1 MPKTGTLGGGYGFHD
16 STPKNNTNGA
26 GAKPVLEKTKS
37 VSYSATQ
44 SDQIFA
50 ISSAASASST
60 EGMPNRVEVINTGNT
75 PLMIMAGYETYT
87 TDTADGVT
95 EYLHTMLMP
104 NETYYPPIRGI
115 IQTGADTVI
124 VDGTVVDNAAP
135 NSNEY
140 EDSGANADNTTATNN
155 VVGSASNTLLYLEP
169 YTSAANC
176 TANLFR
182 VGDLIRVDNE
192 IMEVTAIGTKVDLAN
207 NTLTVKRAVY
217 GSAASSGHG
226 DEDDVVIPFFN
237 AYHDYDKYSVAQTD
251 SDGKFK
257 AMNFFGLGR
266 TQTNV
271 QGITAGSVSLKF
283 YEAGYQSLGL
293 SGITGSTHSGL
304 SANETY
310 YFKIRADGATAADTS
325 TTEAEISF
333 TTDASNLNFGGSN
346 GIISKIQTALDAKF
360 YDSVNTN
367 VLFEK
372 KVNVAIV
379 DGDIRFT
386 SGQYLSTS
394 AIALTA
400 GTSGATT
407 SVRFFATA
415 NGRIP
420 ALANVPDAVAAKLPD
435 DVSYDRVT
443 YATIP
448 NSSAFVYDDG
458 KGNLFGAADG
468 TINYETGAID
478 FRNAPPN
485 AEFVISCMHTGAFS
499 GKLNEAET
507 DRINSLIAI
516 HANTPNQKGSGQVTV
531 KTY

>member
-1 MPKTGTLGGGYGFHD
+1 MPKYGTLGGGYGMTD
-16 STPKNNTNGA
+16 STPKNNTNGT

-60 EGMPNRVEVINTGNT
+60 ESMPNRVEVINTGNT

-87 TDTADGVT
+87 SDTADGVT

-115 IQTGADTVI
+115 IQTAADTVI
-124 VDGTVVDNAAP
+124 VDGTVVDNEAP
-135 NSNEY
+135 DSNEY
-140 EDSGANADNTTATNN
+140 VDSGADLDDASGSSLIGSTTRVIAF
-155 VVGSASNTLLYLEP
+155 LEP

-182 VGDLIRVDNE
+182 VGDLIRIRDE
-192 IMEVTAIGTKVDLAN
+192 IMEVTAIGDKSDLAN
-207 NTLTVKRAVY
+207 NKLTVKRGLY
-217 GSAASSGHG
+217 GSTAVTDGA
-226 DEDDVVIPFFN
+226 DEDAIRLPFFN

-251 SDGKFK
+251 YDGKFK

-266 TQTNV
+266 TQTAV
-271 QGITAGSVSLKF
+271 QGITAGSVSIKF

-304 SANETY
+304 AASTEYKFNITV
-310 YFKIRADGATAADTS
+310 DGGSVFENLA
-325 TTEAEISF
+325 F
-333 TTDASNLNFGGSN
+333 TTDSSNLNFGGSN
-346 GIISKIQTALDAKF
+346 GIISKIQTALDTQF
-360 YDSVNTN
+360 YTAGN
-367 VLFEK
+367 LFEK

-386 SGQYLSTS
+386 SGSHLSTS
-394 AIALTA
+394 AILLADP
-400 GTSGATT
+400 TSGTT
-407 SVRFFATA
+407 PFSV
-415 NGRIP
+415 GRIP
-420 ALANVPDAVAAKLPD
+420 DIGTSAGDVPAPVAAKLPD

-499 GKLNEAET
+499 GKLNESET

-516 HANTPNQKGSGQVTV
+516 HANTPNQKGNGQVTIR
-531 KTY
+531 TY

>member
-1 MPKTGTLGGGYGFHD
+1 MPKTGTLGGGYGMTG
-16 STPKNNTNGA
+16 STPKNYTNGT

-60 EGMPNRVEVINTGNT
+60 ESMPNRVEVINTGNT

-87 TDTADGVT
+87 SDTADGVT

-115 IQTGADTVI
+115 IQTAADTVI

-140 EDSGANADNTTATNN
+140 VDSGANTDNTTATNN

-176 TANLFR
+176 AANLFR

-192 IMEVTAIGTKVDLAN
+192 IMEVTAIGTKADLAN

-217 GSAASSGHG
+217 GSTASSGHG

-251 SDGKFK
+251 YDGKFK

-271 QGITAGSVSLKF
+271 QGITAGSVSIKF

-304 SANETY
+304 AASTEYKFNITVDGGSTY
-310 YFKIRADGATAADTS
+310 ENLA
-325 TTEAEISF
+325 F
-333 TTDASNLNFGGSN
+333 TTDSSNLNFGGSN
-346 GIISKIQTALDAKF
+346 GIISKIQTALDTQF
-360 YDSVNTN
+360 YTAGN
-367 VLFEK
+367 LFEK
-372 KVNVAIV
+372 KVSVAIV
-379 DGDIRFT
+379 DGDVRFT
-386 SGQYLSTS
+386 SGSHLSTS
-394 AIALTA
+394 AILLADPSS
-400 GTSGATT
+400 GTTPF
-407 SVRFFATA
+407 SV
-415 NGRIP
+415 GRIP
-420 ALANVPDAVAAKLPD
+420 DIGTSAGDVPAAVAAKLPD

-485 AEFVISCMHTGAFS
+485 AEFVISCMHTGAYS
-499 GKLNEAET
+499 GKLNESET

>member
-1 MPKTGTLGGGYGFHD
+1 MPKTGTLGGGYGMTD
-16 STPKNNTNGA
+16 STPKNNTNGT
-26 GAKPVLEKTKS
+26 GAKPILEKTKS

-60 EGMPNRVEVINTGNT
+60 ESMPNRVEVINTGNT

-87 TDTADGVT
+87 SDTADGVT

-115 IQTGADTVI
+115 IQTAADTVI
-124 VDGTVVDNAAP
+124 VDGTVVDNDPPAVNMRAAVSAFLDGGV
-135 NSNEY
+135 NSSVTTLTVDDNE
-140 EDSGANADNTTATNN
+140 SSPAAA
-155 VVGSASNTLLYLEP
+155 VGF
-169 YTSAANC
+169 
-176 TANLFR
+176 FR
-182 VGDLIRVDNE
+182 VGDKIRINNE
-192 IMEVTAIGTKVDLAN
+192 IMEVTAVAANTGTEAN
-207 NTLTVKRAVY
+207 LTVIREVD
-217 GSAASSGHG
+217 GSTAASHS
-226 DEDDVVIPFFN
+226 DNDQINLAYFN
-237 AYHDYDKYSVAQTD
+237 DYHDFDKYGLAQTD
-251 SDGKFK
+251 SDGKYK
-257 AMNFFGLGR
+257 ATNFFGLAR
-266 TQTNV
+266 ANTAV
-271 QGITAGSVSLKF
+271 QGLTAGSVSLKF

-304 SANETY
+304 SASTTY
-310 YFKIRADGATAADTS
+310 YFKIRADGATAADSS
-325 TTEAEISF
+325 TTVAEISF

-360 YDSVNTN
+360 YDSTNTN

-386 SGQYLSTS
+386 SGQHLEAS
-394 AIALTA
+394 AIALSA
-400 GTSGATT
+400 GTSG
-407 SVRFFATA
+407 TA
-415 NGRIP
+415 GTDELFDGTNTIGRIP
-420 ALANVPDAVAAKLPD
+420 ASPMSAVPAKLPD

-458 KGNLFGAADG
+458 RGNLFGAADG

-499 GKLNEAET
+499 GKLNESET

>member
-44 SDQIFA
+44 TDQIFA
-50 ISSAASASST
+50 ISSAASSATT
-60 EGMPNRVEVINTGNT
+60 EGMPNRVEVVNTGNV
-75 PLMIMAGYETYT
+75 PLMLMAGYETYT
-87 TDTADGVT
+87 DDTSDGVT

-104 NETYYPPIRGI
+104 NETYYPPVRGL

-124 VDGTVVDNAAP
+124 VDGTVVDNATPSSDMYVEFSDGVADI
-135 NSNEY
+135 
-140 EDSGANADNTTATNN
+140 DSATAAGIVGNATN
-155 VVGSASNTLLYLEP
+155 TDLYLEP

-176 TANLFR
+176 SANLFR
-182 VGDLIRVDNE
+182 VGDLIRVRNE
-192 IMEVTAIGTKVDLAN
+192 VMEVTAIGDKSDLAN
-207 NTLTVKRAVY
+207 NKLTVKRDMYGTDGGTAAVDND
-217 GSAASSGHG
+217 STRL
-226 DEDDVVIPFFN
+226 PFFN
-237 AYHDYDKYSVAQTD
+237 AYHDFDKYSVAQTD

-257 AMNFFGLGR
+257 SMNFFALGR
-266 TQTNV
+266 SATEV

-293 SGITGSTHSGL
+293 SGITGSTNSGL
-304 SANETY
+304 TASTQY
-310 YFKIRADGATAADTS
+310 KIDITVDGGSLFQDLT
-325 TTEAEISF
+325 F

-346 GIISKIQTALDAKF
+346 GIISKIQSALDTQF
-360 YDSVNTN
+360 YTAGN
-367 VLFEK
+367 LFEK
-372 KVNVAIV
+372 KVHVAIV
-379 DGDIRFT
+379 DGDVRFT
-386 SGQYLSTS
+386 SGSYLSTS
-394 AIALTA
+394 AILLADT
-400 GTSGATT
+400 GDSGSFIDA
-407 SVRFFATA
+407 AA

-420 ALANVPDAVAAKLPD
+420 AAANIPTSVAAKLPD
-435 DVSYDRVT
+435 DITYDRVT
-443 YATIP
+443 YATVP

-458 KGNLFGAADG
+458 KGNLFGAATG

-507 DRINSLIAI
+507 DRINSLIAVY
-516 HANTPNQKGSGQVTV
+516 ANTTATKGSGQVTI

>member
-1 MPKTGTLGGGYGFHD
+1 L
-16 STPKNNTNGA
+16 
-26 GAKPVLEKTKS
+26 
-37 VSYSATQ
+37 
-44 SDQIFA
+44 
-50 ISSAASASST
+50 SAST
-60 EGMPNRVEVINTGNT
+60 
-75 PLMIMAGYETYT
+75 
-87 TDTADGVT
+87 
-95 EYLHTMLMP
+95 
-104 NETYYPPIRGI
+104 
-115 IQTGADTVI
+115 
-124 VDGTVVDNAAP
+124 
-135 NSNEY
+135 
-140 EDSGANADNTTATNN
+140 
-155 VVGSASNTLLYLEP
+155 
-169 YTSAANC
+169 
-176 TANLFR
+176 
-182 VGDLIRVDNE
+182 
-192 IMEVTAIGTKVDLAN
+192 
-207 NTLTVKRAVY
+207 
-217 GSAASSGHG
+217 
-226 DEDDVVIPFFN
+226 
-237 AYHDYDKYSVAQTD
+237 
-251 SDGKFK
+251 
-257 AMNFFGLGR
+257 
-266 TQTNV
+266 
-271 QGITAGSVSLKF
+271 
-283 YEAGYQSLGL
+283 
-293 SGITGSTHSGL
+293 
-304 SANETY
+304 TY
-310 YFKIRADGATAADTS
+310 YFTIRADGATAADSS
-325 TTEAEISF
+325 TTVAEISF

-360 YDSVNTN
+360 YDSTNTN

-386 SGQYLSTS
+386 SGQHLEAS

-400 GTSGATT
+400 GTSGADD
-407 SVRFFATA
+407 SVRFFAQA

-499 GKLNEAET
+499 GKLNESET

>member
-1 MPKTGTLGGGYGFHD
+1 MPKTGTLGGGYGMTD
-16 STPKNNTNGA
+16 STPKNNTNGNGQ

-87 TDTADGVT
+87 SDTADGVT

-115 IQTGADTVI
+115 IQTAADTVI

-135 NSNEY
+135 DSNEY
-140 EDSGANADNTTATNN
+140 VDSGADTDDTTATDN
-155 VVGSASNTLLYLEP
+155 VDNSATNTTVYLEP

-182 VGDLIRVDNE
+182 LGDLIRIRDE
-192 IMEVTAIGTKVDLAN
+192 IMEVTAIGTKADLAN
-207 NTLTVKRAVY
+207 NTLTVKRGLY
-217 GSAASSGHG
+217 GSTATTNTD
-226 DEDDVVIPFFN
+226 DEDPVRLPFFN

-251 SDGKFK
+251 YDGKFK

-271 QGITAGSVSLKF
+271 QGITAGSVSIKF

-304 SANETY
+304 AASTEYKFNITV
-310 YFKIRADGATAADTS
+310 DGGSVFEDL
-325 TTEAEISF
+325 SF
-333 TTDASNLNFGGSN
+333 TTDSSNLNFGGSN
-346 GIISKIQTALDAKF
+346 GIISKIQTALDTQF
-360 YDSVNTN
+360 YTAGN
-367 VLFEK
+367 LFEK

-379 DGDIRFT
+379 DGDVRFT
-386 SGQYLSTS
+386 SGSHLSTS
-394 AIALTA
+394 AILLADPSS
-400 GTSGATT
+400 GTTPF
-407 SVRFFATA
+407 SV
-415 NGRIP
+415 GRIP
-420 ALANVPDAVAAKLPD
+420 DIGTSAGDVPAAVAAKLPD

-499 GKLNEAET
+499 GKLNESET